1 MTHGL
6 VKTDN
11 LIFLYNAFVL
21 ICHSLPISQNL
32 IEFYDFCH
40 PLTIS
45 SQTVPVPPL
54 SVFLTIH
61 FRLGS
66 FMHNTINDLE
76 PEC

>member
-6 VKTDN
+6 VKTDT

-21 ICHSLPISQNL
+21 ISHSLPILQNL
-32 IEFYDFCH
+32 IEVYDFCY
-40 PLTIS
+40 PLTIF

-66 FMHNTINDLE
+66 FMRQHYQLSRT
-76 PEC
+76 